1 MKEELVHC
9 VRWGVVGP
17 QGRGR
22 LLKPQGNTGNTQHSA
37 ATCLGLSRPHVT
49 THHLTAD
56 PGNRSSEVLGHQI
69 HAHPLHLPAPPH
81 PSPNPGSTLL
91 SFKTLGAQT
100 PGTPAQGSYKI
111 NSH

>member
-1 MKEELVHC
+1 MFGGE
-9 VRWGVVGP
+9 WWAGP

-22 LLKPQGNTGNTQHSA
+22 LLKPQGNTTNTQHSA

-49 THHLTAD
+49 THHLRAD

-69 HAHPLHLPAPPH
+69 HAHPLHMPAPPH
-81 PSPNPGSTLL
+81 PSPIPGSTLL
-91 SFKTLGAQT
+91 SFKTLGAQM

>member
-81 PSPNPGSTLL
+81 PPLCSEAQGL
-91 SFKTLGAQT
+91 SAQISRVTVSWESRCFFLGALV
-100 PGTPAQGSYKI
+100 
-111 NSH
+111 